1 MHDGNWTN
9 YACEQDIMMHK
20 QMKEE
25 EIKRKRFMGQEFM
38 FCEQKTHERWEAK
51 GAELLLETARASVP
65 SERAW
70 EEGATEERRESYPTR
85 HSDSSW
91 LID

>member
-1 MHDGNWTN
+1 
-9 YACEQDIMMHK
+9 MMHK
-20 QMKEE
+20 QMNEE
-25 EIKRKRFMGQEFM
+25 EIKRKRFMGQGPR

-51 GAELLLETARASVP
+51 GVELLLLETARASVP
-65 SERAW
+65 SDRAW

-91 LID
+91 LI